1 MAFCLPTTYFTS
13 ALFPS
18 PVVGSV
24 GFVLGTDWGW
34 IFSSFPIC
42 YQWWP
47 TIICLNFRRVSMK
60 GPDTPCPHGD
70 SPFLFVKPVHCML
83 ISWVVPKVRSLY
95 VQEFFRQWHANIFLA
110 CMKPEL
116 WKQGGPDTF
125 ILSHFGSSPALQ
137 LTTRHAGGLCA
148 LGTSVPS
155 LSYGAILHHPAVS
168 YYMVITWMS
177 FQRCE

>member
-1 MAFCLPTTYFTS
+1 
-13 ALFPS
+13 
-18 PVVGSV
+18 
-24 GFVLGTDWGW
+24 
-34 IFSSFPIC
+34 
-42 YQWWP
+42 
-47 TIICLNFRRVSMK
+47 MK

-137 LTTRHAGGLCA
+137 LTTRHAEGLCA

-155 LSYGAILHHPAVS
+155 LSY
-168 YYMVITWMS
+168 
-177 FQRCE
+177 